1 MPVKLLGRKVGMT
14 RVYDAKGVSVPVTAI
29 EVGPCVVT
37 QIKTEATDGYN
48 GIQIGFDDI
57 KPRRATFQIMGH
69 DAKAGTAPKR
79 RHAEFQVEAAEL
91 EGYTL
96 GQVLTVGAL
105 SKFAYVDVAGISKGK
120 GFQGVMKRHNFAG
133 MEASHG
139 VERKH
144 RSGGSIAGHATNR
157 GTGPKPKKG
166 KRMAGHMGAAH
177 VTVRSLDVVRIDEAS
192 NLLLVK
198 GPVPGPNTTSLEII
212 EPKRLYRKK
221 SRNQAAKAKAE

>member
-1 MPVKLLGRKVGMT
+1 MSLKLLGRKVGMT
-14 RVYDAKGVSVPVTAI
+14 RVYNAEGVVVPVTAI

-48 GIQIGFDDI
+48 GVQIGFDDI

-79 RHAEFQVEAAEL
+79 RHAEFTVSAE
-91 EGYTL
+91 EIANYTL
-96 GQVLTVGAL
+96 GQVITVGAL
-105 SKFAYVDVAGISKGK
+105 AKLAYVDVAGISKGK

-144 RSGGSIAGHATNR
+144 RSPGSIAGHATNR

-177 VTVRSLDVVRIDEAS
+177 VTVRSLDVVRIDEAN

-198 GPVPGPNTTSLEII
+198 GPVPGPSTTILEII

-221 SRNQAAKAKAE
+221 SRAQAEKAKSG